1 MKNVYTKLLKKV
13 QKFNAVSYAYSRN
26 YIDGGV
32 SRLSPYISRGV
43 ISTKTIF
50 NEILSAGYEINQ
62 IQKFLQELCW
72 RDYWQKKWQ
81 QTVNIDVDLKN
92 IQSPTLY
99 HNLPFS
105 LLNHRTSI
113 NAIDQSIKEL
123 YKTGYMHNHLRMYT
137 AGVCCNIGQYHWLN
151 PAKWMY
157 FHLLD
162 GDWGSNALSWQWVAG
177 TNSNKKYIANQQN
190 INKYCHTNQQNT
202 FLNKSYEELTKYNH
216 VPKEL
221 NEEVNAEFIYELP
234 KNELLNIDNQLPT
247 FIYNSY
253 NLDSNWRKEIKG
265 NRILLFEPSHFKK
278 YPISNK
284 VINFIIELS
293 KEIEGIKIAVMEFDE
308 LMKIVK
314 KESNIFFKEHPFN
327 NHYKGNKEERDW
339 IFPEIDA
346 KGSFFSYWKKGIK
359 TYQNK

>member
-1 MKNVYTKLLKKV
+1 MKNIYNKLILKV
-13 QKFNAVSYAYSRN
+13 QKFDAVRYGYSRN

-32 SRLSPYISRGV
+32 SRLSPYISRGI
-43 ISTKTIF
+43 ISTKTIY
-50 NEILSAGYEINQ
+50 NHISNAGYEINQ

-81 QTVNIDVDLKN
+81 QTTNIDVDLKN

-99 HNLPFS
+99 HNLPS
-105 LLNHRTSI
+105 SIVKHHTSI
-113 NAIDQSIKEL
+113 DAIDHSIEEL
-123 YKTGYMHNHLRMYT
+123 YETGYMHNHLRMYT
-137 AGVCCNIGQYHWLN
+137 AGICCNIGQYHWLR

-177 TNSNKKYIANQQN
+177 TNSNKKYIANQEN
-190 INKYCHTNQQNT
+190 INKYCHTKDKGT
-202 FLNKSYEELTKYNH
+202 FLDKSYEELTKYKL

-221 NEEVNAEFIYELP
+221 QEEITVEYNYDLP
-234 KNELLNIDNQLPT
+234 KNELLKIDKKLPT

-253 NLDSNWRKEIKG
+253 NLDSNWKKEDNA

-293 KEIEGIKIAVMEFDE
+293 REIEGIIIAVMEFDD
-308 LMKIVK
+308 LMKIEK
-314 KESNIFFKEHPFN
+314 KESNIFVKEHPFN
-327 NHYKGNKEERDW
+327 NHYKGNMEERDW
-339 IFPEIDA
+339 IFPELDA
-346 KGSFFSYWKKGIK
+346 RGSFFSYWKKGIK
-359 TYQNK
+359 TYLNK